1 MLSNKQIA
9 SIYAGYVNKMGERE
23 AYERFMEKYPDHEGE
38 LNLLIQGELDLEV
51 DPTLRAGHVDITE
64 LMAEPEADEDDELD
78 TTILAE
84 DDYIDEDDDAT
95 PVRVTTKEKTVTATT
110 AAPTTK
116 TVTPRG
122 ESKQAKALAIYQNA
136 TDKSRK
142 NIIAEF
148 KAQLGMTDAG
158 AATYLQNVRKIT
170 GIKG

>member
-38 LNLLIQGELDLEV
+38 LNLLIQGELVLEV

-64 LMAEPEADEDDELD
+64 LMAEPEADGDDELD

-84 DDYIDEDDDAT
+84 DDHIDEDDAT
-95 PVRVTTKEKTVTATT
+95 PVRVTTKEKTVT
-110 AAPTTK
+110 
-116 TVTPRG
+116 PRG
-122 ESKQAKALAIYQNA
+122 ESKQSKALAIYTTA
-136 TDKSRK
+136 VDKSRK
-142 NIIAEF
+142 NIIALF

-158 AATYLQNVRKIT
+158 AATYLRNVKKLA
-170 GIKG
+170 GA